1 MTWMWISMIVVL
13 LGAELNA
20 DIQCKTN
27 SASSAS

>member
-1 MTWMWISMIVVL
+1 MIVVL

-20 DIQCKTN
+20 DIQCKAN

>member
-1 MTWMWISMIVVL
+1 MWISMIVVL

-20 DIQCKTN
+20 GIQCKAN